1 MGTLQEFVFQIL
13 EKAVVVAAAVALVK
27 FLGQS
32 LVKNY
37 LDKSINN
44 YKAILEKQNQESIE
58 RLRHDLSLV
67 AMQKNITFNKLH
79 EKRGEVIASI
89 YALIADVKR
98 HGIIYSSPVGY
109 EGEDK
114 DKQYENFVEKYNS
127 LVEFFE
133 KNKVYF
139 PKETSKKLDDLIA
152 STRDSFNKVSLAYK
166 KIDMQHNVKG
176 EKSPYT
182 EWNEAWHYFKDE
194 IEVARELLEGDFR
207 QMLGVESGDKR
218 EN

>member
-166 KIDMQHNVKG
+166 KIDMQHNSKE
-176 EKSPYT
+176 EKSPYAQ
-182 EWNEAWHYFKDE
+182 WNETWHYFKDE